1 MAYPIQ
7 DVLAAEKE
15 AEAIIE
21 KAAAKRQ
28 AILAKANQEALI
40 LLAEEQKKIDAGEQ
54 RRIESARQEIET
66 RAAKVRSEAAQEAQ
80 RLRRLAEKKIDKA
93 SDFILA
99 ELDSRMG

>member
-40 LLAEEQKKIDAGEQ
+40 LLAEEQ
-54 RRIESARQEIET
+54 
-66 RAAKVRSEAAQEAQ
+66 
-80 RLRRLAEKKIDKA
+80 
-93 SDFILA
+93 
-99 ELDSRMG
+99 